1 MKEYKFEVGAVYT
14 DWVLKHNRIMI
25 MKVTEKCVYFRV
37 VASNIPVDTVKV
49 YRGKKFPDVVL
60 GLKREYYATEKV
72 FFPKYLIKEIGY
84 GCFSAAEGAEF

>member
-1 MKEYKFEVGAVYT
+1 MKEYKFEVDRVYT
-14 DWVLKHNRIMI
+14 DWVFGKNEIAI
-25 MKVTEKCVYFRV
+25 VKITEKCVYFRV
-37 VASNIPVDTVKV
+37 VKSDVPVDTMKV
-49 YRGKKFPDVVL
+49 YRGKKFPDVIL